1 MIKALFICHGNIC
14 RSPMAQMILE
24 NYIKEKGLENQ
35 MMVESMACS
44 SEEIGN
50 GIYLPAKKCLMNHN
64 IPILRHKAV
73 RFESYYYDEY
83 DYIICMDKSNI
94 NRLNIIKEDTKNKY
108 RLLFSFKRQDREVAD
123 PWYTRD
129 FERTY
134 SDLVEGIEGFIAY
147 LKRYKKISME
157 D

>member
-1 MIKALFICHGNIC
+1 MIKVLFICHGNIC

-134 SDLVEGIEGFIAY
+134 SDLVEGI
-147 LKRYKKISME
+147 
-157 D
+157 